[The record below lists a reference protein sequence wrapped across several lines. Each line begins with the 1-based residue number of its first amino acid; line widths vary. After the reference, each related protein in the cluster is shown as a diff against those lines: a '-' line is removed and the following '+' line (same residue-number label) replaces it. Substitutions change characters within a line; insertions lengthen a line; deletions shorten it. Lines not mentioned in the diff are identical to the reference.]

1 VVAPAETA
9 PRSALAGTVHVDRYA
24 ARPLTSSS
32 TVVPIDQAPRVIR
45 VALERYARAATRH
58 RTALA
63 SLLGL
68 VETDVL
74 ALEHLKRDGEL
85 TPGELAD
92 RMQLS
97 SGGMTA
103 VIDRLHRHGHVARH
117 PHPSDRRRSLL
128 RAKAKKRVVVA
139 SVAADDIASMV
150 NALTPDERACVERFI
165 MDIADLAERQA
176 DRLADEAR
184 SRATARLDLPEPIA
198 WA

>member
-1 VVAPAETA
+1 MHQP
-9 PRSALAGTVHVDRYA
+9 PRM
-24 ARPLTSSS
+24 
-32 TVVPIDQAPRVIR
+32 IR
-45 VALERYARAATRH
+45 ATLERYARAATRH
-58 RTALA
+58 RAALA
-63 SLLGL
+63 SLLGI

-103 VIDRLHRHGHVARH
+103 VIERLRRDGHVTRH

-128 RAKAKKRVVVA
+128 RPTTTNGAVA
-139 SVAADDIASMV
+139 TAVAADDIDGAV
-150 NALTPDERACVERFI
+150 AGLTPSEQECVERFLSEV
-165 MDIADLAERQA
+165 ARLAERNA
-176 DRLADEAR
+176 DLLAEDAR
-184 SRATARLDLPEPIA
+184 AHAAARLDIPTPAA